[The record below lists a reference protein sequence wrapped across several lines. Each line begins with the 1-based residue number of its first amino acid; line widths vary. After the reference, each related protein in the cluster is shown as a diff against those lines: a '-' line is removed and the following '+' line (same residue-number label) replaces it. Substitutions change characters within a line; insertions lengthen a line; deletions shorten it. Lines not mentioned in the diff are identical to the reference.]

1 MLGRSAG
8 LDAGVALDHSASSI
22 EFTTIGTAQIY
33 LTGNY
38 NCRRTGNPLYFT
50 VYINGARQA
59 KRLKF
64 EPGEST
70 VLIAKGLDFAKT
82 TSVKLVRE
90 TEEKCG
96 AFTALN
102 LNLGYAG
109 RLGEK
114 PADKDLYIEFLGDSI
129 TCGLGSLCGYLSEDG
144 LTVGDTQSD
153 AKAPKCGVSDAEP
166 SLCEDASN
174 SYAYLAAQTLNADY
188 SLVSF
193 SGIGVSTGYASFQM
207 DDYFKYASMSR
218 NTNYNFSTAKKPD
231 LVVINLGTNDIK
243 DLTDDTAKE
252 NYKTAVKDLIAL
264 VRSSYGDSVK
274 ILWVSSLMGDKRK
287 DLTVEAINGLENK
300 ANIYHLTG
308 SFVKGTGH
316 NGHPTK
322 EQAATAA
329 RELVD
334 YIVENNSKFFDKQ
347 EFAELS
353 LKDKNGA
360 AIDTSKYKLTWYD
373 DFNSASLDNS
383 KWAQATGSDNTEL
396 KIKYTTGSNNL
407 TVNNGKAVLS
417 TKCESDGTVTVPGD
431 LITDNRM
438 AFKYGYLEMR
448 AKVPAEAPM
457 WPSFWLTNS
466 RKIEP
471 DLAANYDLEIDIF
484 EAFGSN
490 KLVPNL
496 HTWYYNP
503 AKKKYETYNQASG
516 NNNPLGT
523 DKDTETVNRYVL
535 NDGEYH
541 TYGLLISQEKIAYF
555 VDGKAYAEVAG
566 DDPWWNGGKDGWN
579 TSNENRGYNHYFF
592 LRLGNGIV
600 TSNQKTWITEDK
612 WIDST
617 TTDNKAKLPKNYII
631 DYVRLYQ
638 DDNGKIYYGDL
649 PQ

>member
-22 EFTTIGTAQIY
+22 EFTSIGAAQIY

-38 NCRRTGNPLYFT
+38 NCKITGNPLYFT

-109 RLGEK
+109 RLCEK

-129 TCGLGSLCGYLSEDG
+129 TCGLGSLCGYLSNDG

-153 AKAPKCGVSDAEP
+153 VEAPKCGVSDAEP

-193 SGIGVSTGYASFQM
+193 SGIGVTSTYGNLPM
-207 DDYFKYASMSR
+207 LDYYKANHS
-218 NTNYNFSTAKKPD
+218 TNRIPD
-231 LVVINLGTNDIK
+231 LVVINLGTNDAGTK
-243 DLTDDTAKE
+243 ANTAA
-252 NYKTAVKDLIAL
+252 YKAGVKDLINQ
-264 VRSSYGDSVK
+264 VRDYYGQNVK
-274 ILWVSSLMGDKRK
+274 ILWATGLMGDAYK
-287 DLTVEAINGLENK
+287 DYTAEAIEAIKELDNNT
-300 ANIYHLTG
+300 NIYQFTGLTEG
-308 SFVKGTGH
+308 RGGH

-322 EQAATAA
+322 DQAAKAA
-329 RELVD
+329 QELVD

-347 EFAELS
+347 EFAELN

-457 WPSFWLTNS
+457 WPSFWLVNS

-503 AKKKYETYNQASG
+503 AEKKYKTYNQASG
-516 NNNPLGT
+516 TGNPLGT
-523 DKDTETVNRYVL
+523 DKATETVNRYV

-541 TYGLLISQEKIAYF
+541 TYGVLISEEKIAFF
-555 VDGKAYAEVAG
+555 VDGKAYAEVLAT
-566 DDPWWNGGKDGWN
+566 DNWWKGGENGWN
-579 TSNENRGYNHYFF
+579 TSTDKRGYNHYFF
-592 LRLGNGIV
+592 LRLGNGVV
-600 TSNQKTWITEDK
+600 TSEQKTWITEDK

-617 TTDNKAKLPKNYII
+617 STDNKAKLPKNYII